1 MAQQGLRGRQLLHTL
16 VLLKLPK
23 MPLLGQFRQPGTD
36 HVAVMPVNPDHGL
49 IVNEPILLSW
59 VWVIIHF
66 SVVGIDIRYTILV
79 RIG

>member
-1 MAQQGLRGRQLLHTL
+1 MAQQGLGGQQLKHTV

-36 HVAVMPVNPDHGL
+36 YVAVIPVNPDHDL

-59 VWVIIHF
+59 VWVVIHF
-66 SVVGIDIRYTILV
+66 SVVGINIRYTIL
-79 RIG
+79 IGIG